1 MCRQFA
7 SPSPLDLFQQRGV
20 DISGVL
26 AVGDLA
32 AWSPRAEGSIGNDEG
47 PGQVEQHT
55 LEYVPSGVSR
65 RLCTG
70 NKFTKAGESDLLA
83 IWLFDLENLSEA
95 EFVDAITA
103 TTKDAD
109 SPPRCNLL
117 ATLAFS
123 KLTYEDCLDYV
134 RASAVI
140 TRVFYREGLVNLQL
154 GKHHDT
160 AFLRA
165 CTQGNYVM
173 ARLLLEYGAGVPL
186 LVIPWTPPGTGA
198 AAGGHAL

>member
-1 MCRQFA
+1 MCRQSA
-7 SPSPLDLFQQRGV
+7 PPSPLDLFQQRGV

-32 AWSPRAEGSIGNDEG
+32 AWSPRAEGSIGNDEDPG
-47 PGQVEQHT
+47 PVEQHT
-55 LEYVPSGVSR
+55 LDYVPLGVSR
-65 RLCTG
+65 YLCTG
-70 NKFTKAGESDLLA
+70 NKFAKAGEWDLLA
-83 IWLFDLENLSEA
+83 IWLFGLSEA

-103 TTKDAD
+103 TTADAD

-117 ATLAFS
+117 ATLASF
-123 KLTYEDCLDYV
+123 KLTYEDDQDYV

-140 TRVFYREGLVNLQL
+140 VRVFYREGLVNMQL
-154 GKHHDT
+154 GKNLDT

-165 CTQGNYVM
+165 CAGGNYVM